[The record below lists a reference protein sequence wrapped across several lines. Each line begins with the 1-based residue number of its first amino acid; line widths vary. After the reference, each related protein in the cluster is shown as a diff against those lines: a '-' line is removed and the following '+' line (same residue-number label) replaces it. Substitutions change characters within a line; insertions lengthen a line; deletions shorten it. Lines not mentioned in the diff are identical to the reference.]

1 MADRDINV
9 AGAVYPDVPAVELP
23 IDGGG
28 TAKFVEVSDTT
39 ATDADVLD
47 GATFYNAS
55 GVRTL
60 GVAVVP
66 QDADDV
72 GAWSL
77 VGLTEIPANSNLD
90 AYTTPGNYY
99 IGSANASTVINS
111 PTTQAFMMLV
121 TKNQASSTYTIQ
133 YVRNYSGGHWCRVL
147 HEGTVTLAWTKLFPL
162 SPSDI
167 GAQAALSTTT
177 GTITYTAFTNTSS
190 YVRKYGD
197 IVVLNLNGKPKSSIS
212 SGTETNIVTLPSGY
226 RPAAETRFH
235 ASRGTSGNSM
245 CPARVATDGKVYL
258 KPTSNMTTSDL
269 VYANVTFTVS

>member
-1 MADRDINV
+1 MAARDINV
-9 AGAVYPDVPAVELP
+9 AGAVYQDVPAVELP

-39 ATDADVLD
+39 ATDADVLA
-47 GATFYNAS
+47 GAYFYDQN
-55 GVRTL
+55 GTRTL

-72 GAWSL
+72 GAWAL
-77 VGLTEIPANSNLD
+77 VPVNSIPANTDVDNI
-90 AYTTPGNYY
+90 TTPGNY
-99 IGSANASTVINS
+99 NASGTNVSTLINI
-111 PTTQAFMMLV
+111 PTTHAFMLLV
-121 TKNQASSTYTIQ
+121 TKNIASSAYIQQYLRDYTGAQ
-133 YVRNYSGGHWCRVL
+133 WHRVL
-147 HEGTVTLAWTKLFPL
+147 HEGSVYLPWTKLFPL

-177 GTITYTAFTNTSS
+177 GTITYTAFTNTSC
-190 YVRKYGD
+190 YVKKYGNL
-197 IVVLNLNGKPKSSIS
+197 VVLNINGKPNASIS
-212 SGTETNIVTLPSGY
+212 SGTEKNIITLPTGY

-235 ASRGTSGNSM
+235 ASRGTGGNSV

-269 VYANVTFTVS
+269 VYANVTFAI